1 MMKLYIFR
9 PINSVISDY
18 PLHSRCSTSQTLTL
32 KARRNTYPYMVTSEF
47 LRLASTYRPPE
58 LGQDENYILYLVAKG
73 IQSAHDINKEF
84 KKGKVREKQWIK
96 KYENAQARVEDKSP
110 SYKDVHKIIKRLAQL
125 RLIYEV
131 EKHSEEAKHY
141 RVTPYGLITSL
152 AKDSK
157 PEIRS
162 ILYNN
167 KDNIVIRSLLDF
179 FEEET
184 INHFHSLEGFLAL
197 IIEQYLQDC
206 CSLTVDI
213 CRKFWTRF
221 QKYNITDILPTDD
234 VIQKCVSSLEGI
246 PVEEYV
252 LNGIHEYQQKLAERL
267 VNGDK
272 ILINAVNDY
281 NDYETLEYYSH
292 FVPYLPS
299 CPPPFPMVEIY
310 MDIVV
315 NLEHYLEEKAKLF
328 AFSLIT
334 ELGQRVPSH
343 SEYQGLSGKEKLMV
357 GLERDMTIDYIR
369 KDKQFIEFVRPIKQV
384 FDAGCKQF
392 S

>member
-1 MMKLYIFR
+1 
-9 PINSVISDY
+9 
-18 PLHSRCSTSQTLTL
+18 
-32 KARRNTYPYMVTSEF
+32 MVTSEF
-47 LRLASTYRPPE
+47 LWLASTYRPPE
-58 LGQDENYILYLVAKG
+58 LGKDENYILYLFAKG
-73 IQSAHDINKEF
+73 TQSAHDILEEF

-96 KYENAQARVEDKSP
+96 KYENAQAKVEDKSP
-110 SYKDVHKIIKRLAQL
+110 SYKDVHKIVKRLVQL
-125 RLIYEV
+125 ELIDQIEN
-131 EKHSEEAKHY
+131 SEEAKHY

-152 AKDSK
+152 ATASK
-157 PEIRS
+157 PEIRC

-167 KDNIVIRSLLDF
+167 KDSIVVRSLLDF
-179 FEEET
+179 FEEQT
-184 INHFHSLEGFLAL
+184 IDKFHSLADFPGMN
-197 IIEQYLQDC
+197 IEQYLQDC

-252 LNGIHEYQQKLAERL
+252 LNGIHEYQEKLAERL

-281 NDYETLEYYSH
+281 KDYDTLEYYSH

-310 MDIVV
+310 MDIIVLYKCITGLV
-315 NLEHYLEEKAKLF
+315 RRAGTYIAK
-328 AFSLIT
+328 
-334 ELGQRVPSH
+334 H
-343 SEYQGLSGKEKLMV
+343 
-357 GLERDMTIDYIR
+357 DYTN
-369 KDKQFIEFVRPIKQV
+369 V
-384 FDAGCKQF
+384 
-392 S
+392 

>member
-1 MMKLYIFR
+1 MKLYIFR

-18 PLHSRCSTSQTLTL
+18 PLHSCCSTSQTLTL
-32 KARRNTYPYMVTSEF
+32 KARGNTYPYMVTSEF
-47 LRLASTYRPPE
+47 LWLASTYRPPE
-58 LGQDENYILYLVAKG
+58 LGHDETYILHLVAKG
-73 IQSAHDINKEF
+73 TQSVCDMLEEL
-84 KKGKVREKQWIK
+84 KKAQARRRGWSK
-96 KYENAQARVEDKSP
+96 KYENAQAQVEDKTP
-110 SYKDVHKIIKRLAQL
+110 SYEDVHKIIKRLVQL
-125 RLIYEV
+125 NQI
-131 EKHSEEAKHY
+131 EKHSEGALHY

-152 AKDSK
+152 ASAIRQ
-157 PEIRS
+157 EIRY

-184 INHFHSLEGFLAL
+184 IDKFHSLADFPGMN
-197 IIEQYLQDC
+197 IEQYLQDC

-213 CRKFWTRF
+213 CRKFWTHF

-234 VIQKCVSSLEGI
+234 VIQKCLSSLEGT

-281 NDYETLEYYSH
+281 NDYDTLEYYSQ
-292 FVPYLPS
+292 FVPYLPHH
-299 CPPPFPMVEIY
+299 PPPFPMVEIY

-328 AFSLIT
+328 AFNLIT
-334 ELGQRVPSH
+334 ELGQRVPSYP
-343 SEYQGLSGKEKLMV
+343 EYEVLAGQEKLLA
-357 GLERDMTIDYIR
+357 GLERDMSIDYIR
-369 KDKQFIEFVRPIKQV
+369 KDKQFIEFVRSIKQV
-384 FDAGCKQF
+384 FDAGYKQF